1 MGKQGLLVAGLGV
14 RRQQTG
20 ETAVGAI
27 ASSMKSAFPGWQVE
41 QAYLE
46 PVVRRSGGRQGQELV
61 SPAQVIG
68 RMADRGVTRLV
79 IQPACLL
86 CGWEYHRLQQ
96 EAAEQAV
103 RLQKVSWGAPLL
115 SGPEDHRQVAQAL
128 VRAFP
133 VVPEEALVLVGH
145 GTDHPIQAAYL
156 SLAQMFRALGHSHV
170 FVGTLKGWPRFP
182 DVWEQLRQAGYR
194 RALLAPLMLSAG
206 KHAQKDLAEGPDS
219 WKYRLEQE
227 ALKVRCVLQGLGQ
240 LEQVRQVYVEHARQA
255 MSRLDRSESG
265 DGGEQR

>member
-79 IQPACLL
+79 REI
-86 CGWEYHRLQQ
+86 
-96 EAAEQAV
+96 
-103 RLQKVSWGAPLL
+103 
-115 SGPEDHRQVAQAL
+115 VA
-128 VRAFP
+128 
-133 VVPEEALVLVGH
+133 
-145 GTDHPIQAAYL
+145 
-156 SLAQMFRALGHSHV
+156 S
-170 FVGTLKGWPRFP
+170 
-182 DVWEQLRQAGYR
+182 
-194 RALLAPLMLSAG
+194 
-206 KHAQKDLAEGPDS
+206 
-219 WKYRLEQE
+219 
-227 ALKVRCVLQGLGQ
+227 
-240 LEQVRQVYVEHARQA
+240 
-255 MSRLDRSESG
+255 
-265 DGGEQR
+265 